1 MRKMANIKPISLFV
15 FLAFLCPF
23 LCPAQELEETPPV
36 QRARVTADR
45 ADIYLEPS
53 FYSSVI
59 ETIDR
64 GTELTLF
71 ETGRSLKKW
80 LYVSYYSEQR
90 LAQVTG
96 FIDINL
102 VEIHPKTPEPSE
114 EKEGDKGKS
123 EEENTEETAKKEG
136 DGPES
141 KQVEEDFLHHLPDK
155 ISIKVRKAN
164 IRLMPSLKSPVIH
177 QLSFGA
183 ELSPLAKSGLWY
195 RINLPP
201 NAEGII
207 LSGYIH
213 SSIVK
218 EIDEK

>member
-1 MRKMANIKPISLFV
+1 MRKTANIKPISLFV
-15 FLAFLCPF
+15 FLAFWCPF
-23 LCPAQELEETPPV
+23 LCPAQELEEAPPV
-36 QRARVTADR
+36 QKARVTADR

-59 ETIDR
+59 ETIGR

-80 LYVSYYSEQR
+80 LYVSYYSEHR

-102 VEIHPKTPEPSE
+102 VEIYPKTPEPSE

-123 EEENTEETAKKEG
+123 AEENTEETAKKEG
-136 DGPES
+136 AGPES
-141 KQVEEDFLHHLPDK
+141 KQDK